1 MKYDICLNGN
11 KYVVEIESSKAQ
23 ILEKKAVADNETD
36 LLDLPDFD
44 FGEEKNE
51 TSSIKATLPGTV
63 IAVNVKVG
71 EEVYKGQTM
80 IILESMKME
89 NPITAPCDCYIEH
102 LSVNVGS
109 YVKKDQEL
117 VSFKIPE
124 LAV

>member
-1 MKYDICLNGN
+1 MKYDIRLNGN
-11 KYVVEIESSKAQ
+11 NYVVEIESSKAQ
-23 ILEKKAVADNETD
+23 ILEKEPVADNETD
-36 LLDLPDFD
+36 FLDLPDFD

-51 TSSIKATLPGTV
+51 SSSIKATLPGTV

-71 EEVYKGQTM
+71 EEVSKGQTM

-89 NPITAPCDCYIEH
+89 NPIIAPCDCRIAH

-117 VSFKIPE
+117 VSLKIPE